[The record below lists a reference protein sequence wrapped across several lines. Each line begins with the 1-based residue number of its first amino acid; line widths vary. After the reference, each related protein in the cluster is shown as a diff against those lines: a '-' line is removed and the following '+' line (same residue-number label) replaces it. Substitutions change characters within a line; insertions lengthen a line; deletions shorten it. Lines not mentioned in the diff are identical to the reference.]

1 VTESPKIR
9 LMPYATSSGCACV
22 AAIGIAFFLRQPVAV
37 YGAVAASFG
46 ALCGLSALAAFSGR
60 GLNGVL
66 LGFTIGFLARAVLVA
81 AGLLASGARGNA
93 ALCYV
98 FSFFGLYL
106 ATQVVEILFVARG
119 AQGATP

>member
-1 VTESPKIR
+1 LNEASKNR
-9 LMPYATSSGCACV
+9 LVPYAVASACACV
-22 AAIGIAFFLRQPVAV
+22 LGIGLALLLRQPIAL
-37 YGAVAASFG
+37 YAAIAASVG
-46 ALCGLSALAAFSGR
+46 AACGLSGLAAFSSR

-81 AGLLASGARGNA
+81 AGLLASGARGND
-93 ALCYV
+93 ALTYV

-106 ATQVVEILFVARG
+106 ATQIVEILFVARG

>member
-1 VTESPKIR
+1 VTEPPKTR
-9 LMPYATSSGCACV
+9 LMPYAVSSGCACM
-22 AAIGIAFFLRQPVAV
+22 AAIGLALLLRQPVAV

-46 ALCGLSALAAFSGR
+46 ALCGLASLAAFAGR

-66 LGFTIGFLARAVLVA
+66 LGFTLGFLARAVLVA
-81 AGLLASGARGNA
+81 VGLLASGARGNA
-93 ALCYV
+93 ALSYV

-106 ATQVVEILFVARG
+106 ATQLVEILFVARG